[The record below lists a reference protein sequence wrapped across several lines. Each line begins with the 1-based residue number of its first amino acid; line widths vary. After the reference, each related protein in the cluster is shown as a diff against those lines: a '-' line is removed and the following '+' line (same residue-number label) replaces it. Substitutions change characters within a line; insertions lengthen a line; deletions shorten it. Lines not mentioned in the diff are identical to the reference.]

1 MQLLR
6 TIPEVR
12 RWVKERREQKQTI
25 GFVPT
30 MGYLHEGHLALA
42 RRARDCCATVIMSI
56 FVNPTQFGPQEDFDR
71 YPRDL
76 ERDLKLA
83 AEVGVDAV
91 FAPEVAEMYPAGYA
105 TYVEVEGLS
114 EVLCGASRPG
124 HFRGVAT
131 VVTKLFNIVQPDR
144 AFFGQKDYQQAIII
158 QRMVQDLNIPVEII
172 TVPTVREP
180 DGLALSSRNK
190 YLQAEER
197 RQALCLYRAL
207 KLGEKMILS
216 GERRVEA
223 VRQAMVREILSQPLA
238 RIDYVSLND
247 AETLK
252 PLERIKGKVL
262 LAVAVWIGKTR
273 LIDNLVVEVPEES
286 SMGAVALSANQEN

>member
-1 MQLLR
+1 MELLK
-6 TIPEVR
+6 TVAEVR
-12 RWVKERREQKQTI
+12 RWARERREQKQRI

-42 RRARDCCATVIMSI
+42 RRARERCDAVIMSI
-56 FVNPTQFGPQEDFDR
+56 FVNPTQFGPREDFAS

-76 ERDLKLA
+76 ERDLRLA
-83 AEVGVDAV
+83 EEVGVDAV
-91 FAPEVAEMYPAGYA
+91 FAPEVEEMYPPGYS
-105 TYVEVEGLS
+105 TYVEVEGVT

-131 VVTKLFNIVQPDR
+131 VVTKLLNIVQPDE
-144 AFFGQKDYQQAIII
+144 AFFGQKDYQQSVVVR
-158 QRMVQDLNIPVEII
+158 RMAADLNIPVEII

-190 YLQAEER
+190 YLNEEER

-207 KLGEKMILS
+207 KLGEEMILS
-216 GERRVEA
+216 GERRAEA
-223 VRQAMVREILSQPLA
+223 VRQAMVEEISRYPLA
-238 RIDYVSLND
+238 RIDYVSVND

-252 PLERIKGKVL
+252 PLKEISGRVL

-273 LIDNLVVEVPEES
+273 LIDNLVVE
-286 SMGAVALSANQEN
+286 GRRGKD

>member
-1 MQLLR
+1 MQLLK
-6 TIPEVR
+6 TVAEVR
-12 RWVKERREQKQTI
+12 QWVKERREQKQSI

-30 MGYLHEGHLALA
+30 MGYLHEGHLTLA
-42 RRARDCCATVIMSI
+42 RRARECCEAVIMSI
-56 FVNPTQFGPQEDFDR
+56 FVNPTQFGPQEDFER

-83 AEVGVDAV
+83 GEVGVDAV
-91 FAPEVAEMYPAGYA
+91 FAPEVAEMYPPGYA
-105 TYVEVEGLS
+105 TYVEVEGLTAI
-114 EVLCGASRPG
+114 LCGASRPG

-144 AFFGQKDYQQAIII
+144 AFFGQKDYQQAVVI
-158 QRMVQDLNIPVEII
+158 QRLVQDLNIPVEII

-190 YLQAEER
+190 YLNAEER
-197 RQALCLYRAL
+197 KQALSLYRAL

-216 GERRVEA
+216 GERRVE
-223 VRQAMVREILSQPLA
+223 VVQQAMAREISSQPLA
-238 RIDYVSLND
+238 RIDYVSIND

-252 PLERIKGKVL
+252 PLEEIGGKVL

-273 LIDNLVVEVPEES
+273 LIDNLVVEVPKE
-286 SMGAVALSANQEN
+286 A